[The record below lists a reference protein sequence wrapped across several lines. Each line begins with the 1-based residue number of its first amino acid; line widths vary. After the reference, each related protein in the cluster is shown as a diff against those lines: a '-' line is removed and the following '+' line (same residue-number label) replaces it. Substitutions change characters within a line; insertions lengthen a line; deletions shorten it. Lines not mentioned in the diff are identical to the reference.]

1 MIGKLLKHRYALVA
15 ETLLAAGLLFALGYE
30 TAGRMAASKVESYQ
44 KRAVIEAERAAALAQ
59 DNARLEQ
66 RLGLALA
73 EAGQGRPPSPAQ
85 PAPTPPPL
93 ADRTGY
99 RVLHADRADLL
110 LGGRLVVT
118 LEEVIGGRP
127 RVAVLRLKVAG
138 GQEGRKALKAGQG
151 VRIRV
156 AGKVY
161 HLLVKQ
167 IHTASVRYGLLP
179 E

>member
-30 TAGRMAASKVESYQ
+30 TADRTAASKVESYQ
-44 KRAVIEAERAAALAQ
+44 KRAVLEAERAAALEQ
-59 DNARLEQ
+59 DKARLEQ

-85 PAPTPPPL
+85 PAPTPPP
-93 ADRTGY
+93 AAGRSGY
-99 RVLHADRADLL
+99 RVLHSDRADLL

-138 GQEGRKALKAGQG
+138 GQEGRKALKAGQE

-161 HLLVKQ
+161 RLLVKQ
-167 IHTASVRYGLLP
+167 IHAASVRYGLIP